1 MAHIRSFSVEG
12 PEQDKFKHTFRKVIE
27 IFLEELPSMDTCELA
42 EDEDGRCMICQH
54 EYRSG
59 NRNARLNGA
68 EEAVCLPC
76 GHHAGR
82 ACTSEWLQPGNG
94 DSCPLC
100 RKKFF
105 FIAPWPHVIPGEN
118 DSDNVQH
125 SVPSFDDICMTL
137 FRSDYALENI
147 TAEPRRCPPPGWIVR
162 AAGRSRE
169 DVTLWRSF
177 FDDEEKRRAFAREI
191 LSTPP
196 AEVENAAWMLLAYP
210 DPNELEAHV
219 EALTSVLGTA
229 DPKGVIYIQLRDGG
243 GATIFQVDAYAPSDK
258 PDQDEGIFRNLVLRG
273 ALDGPPLIKEGRQ
286 GSWWAYLGD
295 SEAFSTQDSDIWREM
310 GEQHSDFGSE
320 TGL

>member
-1 MAHIRSFSVEG
+1 M
-12 PEQDKFKHTFRKVIE
+12 
-27 IFLEELPSMDTCELA
+27 
-42 EDEDGRCMICQH
+42 
-54 EYRSG
+54 
-59 NRNARLNGA
+59 
-68 EEAVCLPC
+68 
-76 GHHAGR
+76 
-82 ACTSEWLQPGNG
+82 
-94 DSCPLC
+94 
-100 RKKFF
+100 
-105 FIAPWPHVIPGEN
+105 
-118 DSDNVQH
+118 
-125 SVPSFDDICMTL
+125 
-137 FRSDYALENI
+137 
-147 TAEPRRCPPPGWIVR
+147 R
-162 AAGRSRE
+162 AAGRSRG

-273 ALDGPPLIKEGRQ
+273 ALDGPPLIREGRQ